1 MTLRSSTYLGL
12 VFALSAVTGYA
23 ASNNEAERFVTQ
35 VCSLCH
41 GHDGNS
47 TSPLFPRLA
56 GQSAAYIDKQ
66 LKAFRAHQRA
76 DPPAQA
82 YMWGMASQLDDVQ
95 IANLAAYFAAR
106 PVTVSTSSSSTLASA
121 GKAIYES
128 GVAAQGI
135 PACVSCHGD
144 VAVGGSPYPRL
155 RGQHPEYLLKQ
166 LQYFKSRLRSTDP
179 VMLELCDRLTED
191 QMRAVVAYA
200 AFR

>member
-1 MTLRSSTYLGL
+1 MTFRSSTCLALVLALG
-12 VFALSAVTGYA
+12 AISSYG
-23 ASNNEAERFVTQ
+23 ASSNDAERSVAQ

-41 GHDGNS
+41 GRDGNS

-56 GQSAAYIDKQ
+56 GQSAAYIDTQ

-82 YMWGMASQLDDVQ
+82 YMWGMASQLDNVQ

-106 PVTVSTSSSSTLASA
+106 PVKLSTSSSSTLASE
-121 GKAIYES
+121 GKAIYET
-128 GVAAQGI
+128 GVPAQGI
-135 PACVSCHGD
+135 PACASCHGD
-144 VAVGGSPYPRL
+144 AAEGRSPYPRL

-166 LQYFKSRLRSTDP
+166 LQYFKSRLRSTEP

-191 QMRAVVAYA
+191 QMRAVVEYA
-200 AFR
+200 ASR

>member
-1 MTLRSSTYLGL
+1 MTFRSSTYLGL
-12 VFALSAVTGYA
+12 LLVLSAMTSYG
-23 ASNNEAERFVTQ
+23 ASNNDAERSVTQ

-56 GQSAAYIDKQ
+56 GQSAAYIDTQ

-95 IANLAAYFAAR
+95 IAHLAAYFAAQ
-106 PVTVSTSSSSTLASA
+106 PVKVSTSPSSPLASA

-135 PACVSCHGD
+135 PACASCHGD
-144 VAVGGSPYPRL
+144 AAEGRSPYPRL

-166 LQYFKSRLRSTDP
+166 LQYFKSRLRSADP
-179 VMLELCDRLTED
+179 VMLELCDRLTAE
-191 QMRAVVAYA
+191 QMRAVVEYA